1 MSEHRSSPPPAA
13 SVARAL
19 EESEAFLRLTQQA
32 GHVGSWEWDLATNRF
47 KWSEEMARL
56 HGVTLP
62 EFDGKSETIF
72 SFCHPDDL
80 AKLQAAMGVVLR
92 GDDIRTLEYRIRPR
106 GGGDLWLLL
115 QGHIE
120 RDSRGVPQRVL
131 GIALD
136 ISVRK
141 RTEQALAESEA
152 RLAMIVREQT
162 EFIVQWLPDGT
173 RTFVNQSYC
182 RYFGL
187 TEAECLGTSFFPSI
201 VPEHREAFRRKIE
214 SLTPEH
220 PEAVNEHESQ
230 TAGGVMRWQ
239 QWIDRGRF
247 DADGRLIDLI
257 STGRD
262 ITERKRVEEELREM
276 ASLHRGIL
284 ESSVD
289 GLIVMDADGRI
300 VEFNPA
306 AATIFGHRREAVLG
320 RDLSELIIPP
330 QYRAA
335 HAAGLRRYLST
346 LSPQMIGR
354 RVEMPALHASGREV
368 QVELAISAIPG
379 HDPPLFS
386 GVVRDISERRRLE
399 EQLRQS
405 QKMEAVGQLAGG
417 IAHDFNNLLTV
428 ISGYSDLLL
437 QTLPSGDPRAELAH
451 QIHRAGERSAGLTRQ
466 LLAFSRQQVLA
477 PRVLDLNEVVREM
490 SKMLKRIIGED
501 ITLTTELNPG
511 LDSIKADP
519 GQIEQVLLNL
529 AVNARDA
536 MPRGGRLVIGTDNFR
551 VEPSEATPDRK
562 AGPYVRLTI
571 ADTGIGMPP
580 EIQCRIFEP
589 FFTTKAAGVGTG
601 LGLAVVHG
609 IIRQSDGTIAVH
621 SVPGNGTTFTIEL
634 PAVPSL
640 PHTDRAAARPALP
653 RGAET
658 ILLVEDDE
666 SVRAF
671 SSLVLKQ
678 CGYTVIGAADGVE
691 ALRAIAASNHRI
703 DLLITDVVLPGL
715 GGRLVA
721 ERFAQ
726 LHPGAGI
733 LYLSG
738 YTDDAVIRHGIEH
751 DRVQFL
757 QKPFTPAALA
767 AKVREALTH

>member
-1 MSEHRSSPPPAA
+1 MSEQRSLSPPVA

-19 EESEAFLRLTQQA
+19 EESEAFLRLTQHA

-56 HGVTLP
+56 HGLSLLA
-62 EFDGKSETIF
+62 FDGRFESIQ
-72 SFCHPDDL
+72 SYCHPDDL
-80 AKLQAAMGVVLR
+80 PKLLSAMQVVR
-92 GDDIRTLEYRIRPR
+92 QGDDIRTLEYRIRPR
-106 GGGDLWLLL
+106 TGGELWLLL
-115 QGHIE
+115 QGHIL
-120 RDSRGVPQRVL
+120 RSDDGVPQRVL

-136 ISVRK
+136 ITERK

-182 RYFGL
+182 RYFGV
-187 TEAECLGTSFFPSI
+187 TEAECLGTSFYPL
-201 VPEHREAFRRKIE
+201 VAPEHREAVRRKIAA
-214 SLTPEH
+214 LTPEQ
-220 PEAVNEHESQ
+220 PEAINEHESV
-230 TAGGVMRWQ
+230 TSGGERRWQ

-247 DADGRLIDLI
+247 DADGRLVDLI

-262 ITERKRVEEELREM
+262 ITDRKRVEIELREM
-276 ASLHRGIL
+276 ASLHRAIL
-284 ESSVD
+284 ESSLD
-289 GLIVMDADGRI
+289 GLIVMDAAGRV
-300 VEFNPA
+300 VEFNA
-306 AATIFGHRREAVLG
+306 AAEAIFGHRREDVIG
-320 RDLSELIIPP
+320 REMADRIIPP
-330 QYRAA
+330 EYRAA
-335 HAAGLRRYLST
+335 HASGMQRYLAT
-346 LSPQMIGR
+346 RTPHMIGR
-354 RVEMPALHASGREV
+354 RIEMPALRADGSEV
-368 QVELAISAIPG
+368 RVELAICEIPG
-379 HDPPLFS
+379 RNPPLFS
-386 GVVRDISERRRLE
+386 GVVRDISERLKLE

-437 QTLPSGDPRAELAH
+437 QMLPAGDPRAEMAQ

-477 PRVLDLNEVVREM
+477 PRVIDLNDVVREM
-490 SKMLKRIIGED
+490 EKMLKRLIGED
-501 ITLTTELNPG
+501 IALTTQLNPA
-511 LDSIKADP
+511 LEPIHADP

-536 MPRGGRLVIGTDNFR
+536 MPRGGRLVIGTDN
-551 VEPSEATPDRK
+551 V
-562 AGPYVRLTI
+562 AGRTGPQVRLTI
-571 ADTGIGMPP
+571 ADTGEGMTP
-580 EIQCRIFEP
+580 EVQARIFEP
-589 FFTTKAAGVGTG
+589 FFTTKSAGRGTG

-609 IIRQSDGTIAVH
+609 IIKQSDGTI
-621 SVPGNGTTFTIEL
+621 SVRSAPGAGTTFTIEF
-634 PAVPSL
+634 PAVPLRPQIDKS
-640 PHTDRAAARPALP
+640 AARPALP
-653 RGAET
+653 RGNET

-671 SSLVLKQ
+671 SSHVLKQ
-678 CGYTVIGAADGVE
+678 CGYAVLEAADGAE
-691 ALRAIAASNHRI
+691 ALRAVAAADRPI
-703 DLLITDVVLPGL
+703 DLLVTDVVLPGL

-726 LHPGAGI
+726 LHPGARI

-751 DRVQFL
+751 ERVHFL
-757 QKPFTPAALA
+757 QKPFTPTALA
-767 AKVREALTH
+767 AAVRTTLSR

>member
-1 MSEHRSSPPPAA
+1 MSEQRSLSPPVA

-19 EESEAFLRLTQQA
+19 EESEAFLRLTQHA
-32 GHVGSWEWDLATNRF
+32 GRVGSWEWDLATNRF

-56 HGVTLP
+56 HGLGLQA
-62 EFDGKSETIF
+62 FDGRFESIQ
-72 SFCHPDDL
+72 SYCHPDDL
-80 AKLQAAMGVVLR
+80 PKLLSAMEVVR
-92 GDDIRTLEYRIRPR
+92 QGDDIRTLEYRIRPR
-106 GGGDLWLLL
+106 TGGELWLLL
-115 QGHIE
+115 QGHIL
-120 RDSRGVPQRVL
+120 RSDDGVPQRVL

-136 ISVRK
+136 ITERK

-182 RYFGL
+182 RYFGV
-187 TEAECLGTSFFPSI
+187 TEAECLGTSFYPL
-201 VPEHREAFRRKIE
+201 VAPEHREAVRRKIAE
-214 SLTPEH
+214 LTPEQ
-220 PEAVNEHESQ
+220 PEAINEHESI
-230 TAGGVMRWQ
+230 TCDGERRWQ

-262 ITERKRVEEELREM
+262 ITDRKRVEIELREM
-276 ASLHRGIL
+276 VSLHRAIL
-284 ESSVD
+284 ESSLD
-289 GLIVMDADGRI
+289 GLIVMDAAGRV
-300 VEFNPA
+300 VEFNA
-306 AATIFGHRREAVLG
+306 AAEAIFGHRREDVIG
-320 RDLSELIIPP
+320 RGMAERIIPP
-330 QYRAA
+330 EYRAG
-335 HAAGLRRYLST
+335 HAAGMQRYLAT
-346 LSPQMIGR
+346 RTPHMIGR
-354 RVEMPALHASGREV
+354 RVEMPALRADGSEV
-368 QVELAISAIPG
+368 RVELAICEIPG
-379 HDPPLFS
+379 RNPPLFS
-386 GVVRDISERRRLE
+386 GVVRDISARLKLE

-437 QTLPSGDPRAELAH
+437 QMLPAGDPRAEMAQ

-477 PRVLDLNEVVREM
+477 PRVIDLNEVVREM
-490 SKMLKRIIGED
+490 EKMLKRLIGED
-501 ITLTTELNPG
+501 IALTTQLHPALEP
-511 LDSIKADP
+511 IHADP

-536 MPRGGRLVIGTDNFR
+536 MPRGGRLVIGTDN
-551 VEPSEATPDRK
+551 V
-562 AGPYVRLTI
+562 AGPTGPQVRLTI
-571 ADTGIGMPP
+571 ADTGEGMTP
-580 EIQCRIFEP
+580 EVQARIFEP
-589 FFTTKAAGVGTG
+589 FFTTKEAGHGTG

-609 IIRQSDGTIAVH
+609 IIKQSDGTIAVR
-621 SVPGNGTTFTIEL
+621 SAPGAGATFTIEF
-634 PAVPSL
+634 PAAPRQ
-640 PHTDRAAARPALP
+640 PRAEKAAVRPALP
-653 RGAET
+653 RGDET

-671 SSLVLKQ
+671 SSHVLKQ
-678 CGYTVIGAADGVE
+678 CGYAVLEAVDGTE
-691 ALRAIAASNHRI
+691 ALRAVAAANRPI
-703 DLLITDVVLPGL
+703 DLLVTDVVLPGL

-726 LHPGAGI
+726 LHPGARI

-751 DRVQFL
+751 ERVHFL
-757 QKPFTPAALA
+757 QKPFTPSALA
-767 AKVREALTH
+767 AKVRDALNR